1 MKRWIIYALAA
12 AFIIGGAT
20 GADLSQR
27 HRLEQAQ
34 SYGGA
39 VADANPLGDIL
50 YVDSAN
56 GNDGNAGEGREH
68 PVATLAR
75 ALAMASAG
83 DTIILAPGGS
93 ETVTATLA
101 VSAARLKIVCPVGNA
116 DTGYT
121 ISGAGTLDL
130 MTVSAADVHV
140 SGLKFAHTGATAD
153 ASCILTTAAAD
164 RLRVQ
169 NCSFDDSAVV
179 TTFTGA
185 GVEITNSCNAVE
197 IVGCRFKDMH
207 RSVLFVTA
215 TGNAQIDSR
224 IQNCTFWVGRAT
236 AFAILSAPAG
246 TGTVCG
252 MQVIVCTFI
261 EANGDGAA
269 ATDAWDGSDG
279 TNAASGPI
287 SLGAA
292 VDQYLVADCVAYTA
306 LGRSFTKI
314 QAINAGAAGSLV
326 NNLTSA
332 GGDIIDLV
340 GTADLTTTD
349 TLHGKL
355 GTDTEMADNSL
366 YDLLGA
372 GAKTLSLSSAI
383 GSSVSGTTTD
393 SLHGKIGT
401 DTEMDDNS
409 LYDLLG
415 VGSKTLNLSAAV
427 GSSIDG
433 ATTDTLHGKIG
444 TDTEMADSSLYDL
457 IGAGAKTLALSTA
470 IGSDV
475 DGATTDTL
483 HGKIG
488 TDTELGDSSLYDL
501 IGVGSKTL
509 ALSAAIGSDL
519 DGATTDTLHGKLGT
533 DTQFADRSVFDLLGG
548 DGFASWPAAAA
559 PADDVSIAEGLRYIA
574 EQQNYRVATK
584 AGILVTSTPISLFTV
599 TGLCEVRVVGVCT
612 TATARAAGATTLSVG
627 TSDDVDIIVPS
638 MTDCRVAENDLF
650 GNTNAAQNAVALPG
664 AAIVNGATIIQTLG
678 EACDSGEITWYC
690 LYRPISAT
698 GAVVAVP

>member
-349 TLHGKL
+349 TLHGK
-355 GTDTEMADNSL
+355 
-366 YDLLGA
+366 
-372 GAKTLSLSSAI
+372 I
-383 GSSVSGTTTD
+383 
-393 SLHGKIGT
+393 
-401 DTEMDDNS
+401 
-409 LYDLLG
+409 
-415 VGSKTLNLSAAV
+415 
-427 GSSIDG
+427 
-433 ATTDTLHGKIG
+433 
-444 TDTEMADSSLYDL
+444 
-457 IGAGAKTLALSTA
+457 
-470 IGSDV
+470 
-475 DGATTDTL
+475 
-483 HGKIG
+483 
-488 TDTELGDSSLYDL
+488 
-501 IGVGSKTL
+501 
-509 ALSAAIGSDL
+509 
-519 DGATTDTLHGKLGT
+519 GT

>member
-349 TLHGKL
+349 TLHGK
-355 GTDTEMADNSL
+355 
-366 YDLLGA
+366 
-372 GAKTLSLSSAI
+372 
-383 GSSVSGTTTD
+383 
-393 SLHGKIGT
+393 
-401 DTEMDDNS
+401 
-409 LYDLLG
+409 
-415 VGSKTLNLSAAV
+415 
-427 GSSIDG
+427 
-433 ATTDTLHGKIG
+433 
-444 TDTEMADSSLYDL
+444 
-457 IGAGAKTLALSTA
+457 
-470 IGSDV
+470 
-475 DGATTDTL
+475 
-483 HGKIG
+483 IG